1 MGEFKRP
8 NSIVLT
14 LRLKINFLSCKG
26 WKHTVLGCK
35 KFHARF
41 KKPQST

>member
-14 LRLKINFLSCKG
+14 LRLKINFLSCKE
-26 WKHTVLGCK
+26 WKHTVLRCK
-35 KFHARF
+35 KFHARSR
-41 KKPQST
+41 KPQST